1 MLQIACPWCS
11 VRDEEEFRYGGES
24 GIARPSIDVDDTRWS
39 DYLFNRTN
47 TKGVNYERW
56 LHAYGCGRW
65 FNAIRDTVTH
75 EMLATYPPGDPGPIV
90 DVETSVLRQEQP

>member
-1 MLQIACPWCS
+1 MLQILCPWCG

-24 GIARPSIDVDDTRWS
+24 GVARPAADVDDARWS

-47 TKGVNYERW
+47 AKGVHDERW

-75 EMLATYPPGDPGPIV
+75 EVLATYRFGVARP
-90 DVETSVLRQEQP
+90 VLDGEMR